1 MEGITL
7 PILWTFE
14 DQEKLKPFAEILKDN
29 NVPYE
34 LLSKGKQT
42 PSDDGLIISVDQGD
56 YKRAKRLL
64 LSHRKRISNRH
75 NK

>member
-1 MEGITL
+1 M

-14 DQEKLKPFAEILKDN
+14 DQEKLKPFAELLIENDI
-29 NVPYE
+29 PYQT
-34 LLSKGKQT
+34 LSKGKQVA
-42 PSDDGLIISVDQGD
+42 SEDGLMISVDD
-56 YKRAKRLL
+56 RDFKKAKRLL

>member
-1 MEGITL
+1 M

-29 NVPYE
+29 DIPYE
-34 LLSKGKQT
+34 TFLKGKRIA
-42 PSDDGLIISVDQGD
+42 SDDGLVLSVDEPEF
-56 YKRAKRLL
+56 KRAKRLL